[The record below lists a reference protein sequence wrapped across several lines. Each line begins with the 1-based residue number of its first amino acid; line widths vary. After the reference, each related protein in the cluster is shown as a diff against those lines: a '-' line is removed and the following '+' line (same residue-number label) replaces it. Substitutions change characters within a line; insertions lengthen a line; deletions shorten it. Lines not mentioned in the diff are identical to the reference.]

1 MPAVPIDADVVVL
14 VLRRLQQLPLPEE
27 NPAQVCYQ
35 LGWYEALGAVAAAL
49 DVSLKPPTFVVPAA
63 PQPLPPAA

>member
-1 MPAVPIDADVVVL
+1 MAPIDADVVVL
-14 VLRRLQQLPLPEE
+14 VLRRLQAMPLPEE

-49 DVSLKPPTFVVPAA
+49 DVSLRPAA
-63 PQPLPPAA
+63 NVAPAVPQPALWAD